1 MGRNRPDTTDAHS
14 IAEQQESLPVESEK
28 VSSTSLD
35 STKRQERAPDPRRRL
50 LIAGLVTTP
59 ILLTL
64 MNRSALAATPECSA
78 LASVILGGSFANI
91 PPALLN
97 GQGWDHNNVP
107 DHAIENMYE
116 AQNCK
121 DGDNGN
127 GNGPKP
133 K

>member
-1 MGRNRPDTTDAHS
+1 MGQNGRDTTDTHS

-107 DHAIENMYE
+107 EHAIENMYE

-127 GNGPKP
+127 GHGPKP